1 MGIFAGLM
9 SALTLGACTTPT
21 DPSPVATIQL
31 LPAFDS
37 VEVGSS
43 AKLFVV
49 LLKDASGEEL
59 RGRTVEWSSANE
71 AVATVSADGQIHG
84 VSTGQTIIT
93 AVSEGKSTTANVKV
107 ILPITSIILT
117 PDSLE
122 VALTRTGT
130 IGIQLVGPAGQAI
143 TNRQVTW
150 ASANTAVATVS
161 ASGVVTPLSLG
172 QTTITATAG
181 GKLASAKVVVK
192 PEPLAGVRIVPSAPV
207 LLVRLAQSRQLAAE
221 CFNTNGQVLTGRDLK
236 WFSNNPSVAPVDVN
250 TGVVQGLAL
259 GQAVITAN
267 CEGLL
272 ATVTVQV
279 TQVPVSTVAI
289 TPGGLTMYVGN
300 AQQLTA
306 TPRDSAG
313 NVLTLQG
320 RQVVWSSNNLPVAS
334 VSATQGVVQG
344 VSQGTAQVQVTVDG
358 VASPSIVVTVQNVPV
373 ASAIITPNPATVR
386 VNSVVQLTVTLR
398 DANGNVLTGRP
409 VTWRSLNESLATVTN
424 NGSTTTIVSGLQVG
438 TVTIEVTVEGV
449 VSTSLVQIN
458 P

>member
-1 MGIFAGLM
+1 MA
-9 SALTLGACTTPT
+9 ALVLGACTTPT
-21 DPSPVATIQL
+21 DPAPVATIQL
-31 LPAFDS
+31 LPNFDS
-37 VEVGSS
+37 VEVGGAS
-43 AKLFVV
+43 KLFVV
-49 LLKDASGEEL
+49 LLKDANGEEL
-59 RGRTVEWSSANE
+59 RNRTVEWSSSNE
-71 AVATVSADGQIHG
+71 AVATVSADGQVHG
-84 VSTGQTIIT
+84 VSTGQAIIT
-93 AVSEGKSTTANVKV
+93 AASEGKSTTANVKV
-107 ILPITSIILT
+107 ILPVNTIVLT
-117 PDSLE
+117 PDSLD
-122 VALTRTGT
+122 VPLTRSGT
-130 IGIQLVGPAGQAI
+130 IAIQLVGPAGQAI
-143 TNRQVTW
+143 TNRQITW

-161 ASGVVTPLSLG
+161 SNGVVTPVALG

-181 GKLASAKVVVK
+181 GKSASAKVVVK

-207 LLVRLAQSRQLAAE
+207 LLVRLAQARQLTAE
-221 CFNTNGQVLTGRDLK
+221 CFNTTGQVLTGRDLK
-236 WFSNNPSVAPVDVN
+236 WFSNNPSVATVDVN
-250 TGVVQGLAL
+250 TGIVQGLAL

-267 CEGLL
+267 CEGFL

-289 TPGGLTMYVGN
+289 TPAGLTMFVGN
-300 AQQLTA
+300 QQQLTA

-313 NVLTLQG
+313 NALTLQN
-320 RQVVWSSNNLPVAS
+320 RQVIWSSNNLPVAT
-334 VSATQGVVQG
+334 VSGAGVAQG

-358 VASPSIVVTVQNVPV
+358 IASPSIVVTVQNVPV

-438 TVTIEVTVEGV
+438 TVTIEVTCEGV
-449 VSTSLVQIN
+449 VGTSLVQIN